1 VRLLPIV
8 IRAKKNQSTSDLIRQ
23 FKKAVAATGI
33 VQIVKDRRYFQKPSK
48 IKSIKT
54 AENSRLRKRA
64 HSLAKTKNISAL
76 TISKIRARLG
86 SS

>member
-23 FKKAVAATGI
+23 FKKAVVATGV

-48 IKSIKT
+48 IKSLKT
-54 AENSRLRKRA
+54 AELSRLKKRA
-64 HSLAKTKNISAL
+64 HSLGKTKNISAL
-76 TISKIRARLG
+76 TIAKIRARLG

>member
-1 VRLLPIV
+1 MPIV

-23 FKKAVAATGI
+23 FKKAVAATGV

-48 IKSIKT
+48 IKSLKT
-54 AENSRLRKRA
+54 AELSRLKKRA
-64 HSLAKTKNISAL
+64 HSLRKTKNISAL
-76 TISKIRARLG
+76 TIAKIRARLG

>member
-1 VRLLPIV
+1 MRLLPIV

-23 FKKAVAATGI
+23 FKKAVAATGV

-54 AENSRLRKRA
+54 AELSRLKKRA
-64 HSLAKTKNISAL
+64 HSLRKTKNISAL
-76 TISKIRARLG
+76 TIAKIRARLG

>member
-1 VRLLPIV
+1 MPIV

-23 FKKAVAATGI
+23 FKKAVAATGV

-48 IKSIKT
+48 VKSIKT
-54 AENSRLRKRA
+54 AELSRLKKRA
-64 HSLAKTKNISAL
+64 HSLRKTKNISAL

-86 SS
+86 S

>member
-1 VRLLPIV
+1 
-8 IRAKKNQSTSDLIRQ
+8 
-23 FKKAVAATGI
+23 VAATGL

-48 IKSIKT
+48 IKSLKT

-64 HSLAKTKNISAL
+64 HSLRKTKNISAL

-86 SS
+86 S

>member
-1 VRLLPIV
+1 MPIV

-23 FKKAVAATGI
+23 FKKAVAATGV

-48 IKSIKT
+48 IKSLKT
-54 AENSRLRKRA
+54 AEMSRLRKRA
-64 HSLAKTKNISAL
+64 HSLRKTKNISAL
-76 TISKIRARLG
+76 TIAKIRARLG

>member
-1 VRLLPIV
+1 LPIV

-23 FKKAVAATGI
+23 FKKAVAATGL

-48 IKSIKT
+48 IKSLKT

-64 HSLAKTKNISAL
+64 HSLRKTKNISAL

-86 SS
+86 S

>member
-1 VRLLPIV
+1 MRLLPIV

-48 IKSIKT
+48 IKSLKT
-54 AENSRLRKRA
+54 AELSRLKKRA
-64 HSLAKTKNISAL
+64 HSLRKTKNISAL

>member
-1 VRLLPIV
+1 LPIV

-23 FKKAVAATGI
+23 FKKAVAATGV

-48 IKSIKT
+48 IKSLKT
-54 AENSRLRKRA
+54 AEMSRLRKRA
-64 HSLAKTKNISAL
+64 HSLRKTKNISAL
-76 TISKIRARLG
+76 TIAKIRARLG

>member
-1 VRLLPIV
+1 MPIV

-23 FKKAVAATGI
+23 FKKAVAATGL

-48 IKSIKT
+48 IKSLKT

-64 HSLAKTKNISAL
+64 HSLRKTKNISAL

-86 SS
+86 S

>member
-1 VRLLPIV
+1 MRLLPIV

-23 FKKAVAATGI
+23 FKKAVAATGV

-48 IKSIKT
+48 IKSLKT
-54 AENSRLRKRA
+54 AEMSRLRKRA
-64 HSLAKTKNISAL
+64 HSLRKTKNISAL
-76 TISKIRARLG
+76 TIAKIRARLG